1 MIEKKTVWAV
11 TTDLE
16 IEAKTA
22 LVEDGKVLV
31 AKGTDKNDTSY
42 NGNEFGVIRYF
53 DTEEEAKKWVDSQEQ
68 EIRDMVPKV
77 KRFID
82 RLDFMWDA
90 RERMGIK
97 KADYLGSYANDSRS
111 NHERWY
117 NDEKA
122 YAQKLET
129 FIRCRMLNIDGHM
142 IPIDEVKD
150 VKWYG
155 GENAEEYEAD
165 EWRAVLTTKD
175 GNDYATCSAE
185 DVRLIWA
192 AIGKVSGSWFID
204 EDIDYDKDG
213 DDD

>member
-11 TTDLE
+11 TRDLE
-16 IEAKTA
+16 IKAKTA
-22 LVEDGKVLV
+22 LVEDGQVLV
-31 AKGTDKNDTSY
+31 AKDTDKKDTSY
-42 NGNEFGVIRYF
+42 EGCEYGVIRYF
-53 DTEEEAKKWVDSQEQ
+53 GTEEDAKKWADEQEQ

-82 RLDFMWDA
+82 RLDYMWDA

-97 KADYLGSYANDSRS
+97 KEDYLGSYANDSYNSSRLLYDD
-111 NHERWY
+111 ER
-117 NDEKA
+117 E
-122 YAQKLET
+122 YAKKLET
-129 FIRCRMLNIDGHM
+129 FIRSRMLNIDGHM

-150 VKWYG
+150 VQWYG

-165 EWRAVLTTKD
+165 EWKAVITTKD

-192 AIGKVSGSWFID
+192 TIGKVSGSWFID
-204 EDIDYDKDG
+204 EDIDYSKSNNED
-213 DDD
+213 

>member
-11 TTDLE
+11 TRDLE
-16 IEAKTA
+16 IKAKTA
-22 LVEDGKVLV
+22 LVEDGQVLV
-31 AKGTDKNDTSY
+31 AKDTDKKDTSY
-42 NGNEFGVIRYF
+42 EGCEYGVIRYF
-53 DTEEEAKKWVDSQEQ
+53 GTEEDAKKWADEQEQ

-82 RLDFMWDA
+82 RLDYMWDA

-97 KADYLGSYANDSRS
+97 KEDYLGSYANDSYNSSRLLYDD
-111 NHERWY
+111 ER
-117 NDEKA
+117 E
-122 YAQKLET
+122 YAKKLET

-150 VKWYG
+150 VQWYG
-155 GENAEEYEAD
+155 AENAEEYEAD
-165 EWRAVLTTKD
+165 EWKAVITTKD

-192 AIGKVSGSWFID
+192 TIGKVSGSWFID
-204 EDIDYDKDG
+204 EDIDYDKSN
-213 DDD
+213 DD